1 MVEERKDWKRGVYRQ
16 DVSFDAFEVLVKN
29 EVFLPHTDWL
39 PDSHPP
45 HALQTEQTDKYSLV

>member
-45 HALQTEQTDKYSLV
+45 HALQTEQTDR